1 MQERT
6 KCLETEYGN
15 LTTETGEHINGV
27 QVMMMMIM
35 MMIIMMIMMQTLGEN
50 IADNGGLKAAFRAF
64 TSLGP
69 GERTWDRGALPGLT
83 NLTHNQLFFLS
94 FAQVKQSI
102 EKSHI

>member
-35 MMIIMMIMMQTLGEN
+35 MMMVMMMLIVMMMMLMLIMLI
-50 IADNGGLKAAFRAF
+50 
-64 TSLGP
+64 
-69 GERTWDRGALPGLT
+69 W
-83 NLTHNQLFFLS
+83 
-94 FAQVKQSI
+94 
-102 EKSHI
+102 